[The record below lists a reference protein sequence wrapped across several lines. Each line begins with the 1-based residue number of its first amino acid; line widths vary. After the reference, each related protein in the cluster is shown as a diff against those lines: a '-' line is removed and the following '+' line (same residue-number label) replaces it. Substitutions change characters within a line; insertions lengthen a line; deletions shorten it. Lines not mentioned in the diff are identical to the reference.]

1 MMASLGFLWTREELD
16 KLPDGT
22 LVTVTVVAALEVVAR
37 AEVVL
42 EALKVIPW
50 KKKKKRKRF
59 EYICELSK
67 KKWDAQL
74 HDTNYHQC

>member
-1 MMASLGFLWTREELD
+1 MMASLGFLWTGEELD

-50 KKKKKRKRF
+50 KKKKEKVCVYLRT
-59 EYICELSK
+59 I
-67 KKWDAQL
+67 
-74 HDTNYHQC
+74 